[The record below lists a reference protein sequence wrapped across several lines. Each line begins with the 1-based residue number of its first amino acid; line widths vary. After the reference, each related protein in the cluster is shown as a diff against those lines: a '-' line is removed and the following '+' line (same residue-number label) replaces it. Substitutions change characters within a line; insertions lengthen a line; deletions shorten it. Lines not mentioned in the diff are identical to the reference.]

1 MLPETLQQPLLDSDL
16 RVIFVG
22 YLSTLYDDG
31 EVDRNAR
38 WVSLL
43 VVVLLSVDDVAHSG
57 EGCPFERPFSVSFV
71 GSRSPLCE
79 PKAASEHVL

>member
-43 VVVLLSVDDVAHSG
+43 PVRLLFRCVDDVAHSG
-57 EGCPFERPFSVSFV
+57 EG
-71 GSRSPLCE
+71 
-79 PKAASEHVL
+79 